1 MHRIQYLLSMGAAVV
16 SERSATDEALDA
28 EYADAV
34 MFAGDPD
41 AIRAAGEANAD
52 EFLKGQIHAAEPPD
66 VYYIL
71 SQQELDT
78 FDSIIDAA
86 FALSRDTDARREQEQ
101 RAWQKYQE
109 ISRDTR
115 QLTLAI
121 SAVVADLEAAKRAV
135 KISL

>member
-1 MHRIQYLLSMGAAVV
+1 M
-16 SERSATDEALDA
+16 
-28 EYADAV
+28 
-34 MFAGDPD
+34 
-41 AIRAAGEANAD
+41 
-52 EFLKGQIHAAEPPD
+52 
-66 VYYIL
+66 YYIL

-135 KISL
+135 KMS